1 MEEVQTKR
9 SLIPF
14 DLSAIGLTPL
24 VREPFEFVIVPKFAP
39 AKTVEWIAN
48 NWPDLGRSGG
58 VPVESV
64 PLNQVM
70 RTVIESF
77 ESDEFRDV
85 VAAKLGVDLTGKR
98 RVIKLYDRCR
108 GPGPIHVEPPPNI
121 AKILFYPNVSS
132 GTESESDSCM
142 RFTRGPDSLNDFVAE
157 ILPVAGTLAAFR
169 CRPNAWHG
177 RAAHFGRRKI
187 LEIRWQD
194 S

>member
-64 PLNQVM
+64 PLN
-70 RTVIESF
+70 
-77 ESDEFRDV
+77 
-85 VAAKLGVDLTGKR
+85 
-98 RVIKLYDRCR
+98 
-108 GPGPIHVEPPPNI
+108 
-121 AKILFYPNVSS
+121 
-132 GTESESDSCM
+132 
-142 RFTRGPDSLNDFVAE
+142 
-157 ILPVAGTLAAFR
+157 
-169 CRPNAWHG
+169 
-177 RAAHFGRRKI
+177 
-187 LEIRWQD
+187 
-194 S
+194 

>member
-1 MEEVQTKR
+1 MEEVQTQQ
-9 SLIPF
+9 SQIPF
-14 DLSAIGLTPL
+14 DLQALNLTPL
-24 VREPFEFVIVPKFAP
+24 VREPFEFVIVPKFVP
-39 AKTVEWIAN
+39 IRTVEMISS

-58 VPVESV
+58 VAVESV

-70 RTVIESF
+70 RTVVESF
-77 ESDEFRDV
+77 ESDEFQG
-85 VAAKLGVDLTGKR
+85 AIEAKLGLKLAGKR
-98 RVIKLYDRCR
+98 RVVHLHDRCR

-121 AKILFYPNVSS
+121 AKALFYPNLSS
-132 GTESESDSCM
+132 QSDSDSDSCV
-142 RFTRGPDSLNDFVAE
+142 RFTRTPDSLNDFIAE

-177 RAAHFGRRKI
+177 RAAHFGRRNI